1 VVEITRR
8 CSIDVPRCH
17 SATLEF
23 ISFVVRMISIEV
35 SRIVSITVEEAG
47 QSSRE
52 IISHA
57 SLFSLIGLVRAYIH
71 AKIPSV
77 RLLPHTKHLTRCED
91 KARELTITCDIKW
104 SPVVSLKRRDRL
116 FDFYKIH
123 LFTP

>member
-1 VVEITRR
+1 MNAAEALNMRNIELKIGRAPDYVMMIGQTTIMHQVV
-8 CSIDVPRCH
+8 
-17 SATLEF
+17 
-23 ISFVVRMISIEV
+23 
-35 SRIVSITVEEAG
+35 ITVEEAG

-57 SLFSLIGLVRAYIH
+57 SLLSLIGLVRAYIH